1 MPNNEYTPLPIKEY
15 PAFMKKHRNVRNAVI
30 FSAVSCVLLLLQL
43 ILMKR
48 NPINIVFD
56 VVIPISAAF
65 TFGCYAITMAMDR
78 PVILICPPTVYFVSL
93 LINQLIS
100 VEVGV
105 EDTYPVFTFLELIPY
120 LFFCVSVSTDKL
132 KKVTDKVVQGGC
144 VLTAATGV
152 AVTILSVFFE
162 ITLYKRSANYIART
176 FGFVCSLF
184 AVMFIYLAMIELLK
198 ISGCDKRIRPKRLK
212 KRRTRKHS

>member
-1 MPNNEYTPLPIKEY
+1 MSTNEYPTLPISEY
-15 PAFMKKHRNVRNAVI
+15 PAFMKKHKNVRNAVI
-30 FSAVSCVLLLLQL
+30 FSAVSCVLLIVQL

-48 NPINIVFD
+48 NPINVVFD
-56 VVIPISAAF
+56 VVIPITAAF

-93 LINQLIS
+93 LVNQLIS

-120 LFFCVSVSTDKL
+120 LFFCISVSTDKL
-132 KKVTDKVVQGGC
+132 KNITDKVVKCGC

-162 ITLYKRSANYIART
+162 ITLYKRSSDYIART
-176 FGFVCSLF
+176 FGFVASLF
-184 AVMFIYLAMIELLK
+184 AVMFIYLGMIELLK

-212 KRRTRKHS
+212 KRPRKH